1 MCNCYDTPN
10 EKTINR
16 STERDTSS
24 FPSRVTI
31 RRNEWRYFFP
41 AKGDE
46 MRQSLIKGMR
56 TYVES
61 ETRRMRL
68 NKERE
73 EEEGSALRRLPSRRQ
88 FAKRVRIR
96 ILPLAYYARTEIGYL
111 SREEHFPVL
120 FCGERWSLTPSPP
133 RSRPRDPPCFAVLGP
148 RFSRHDP
155 VRLLSL
161 SFIFSPAEMIFRHE
175 RWT

>member
-1 MCNCYDTPN
+1 MKKP
-10 EKTINR
+10 
-16 STERDTSS
+16 STAAAKGTHRH
-24 FPSRVTI
+24 FLLVSRYVATDDDI
-31 RRNEWRYFFP
+31 FFP
-41 AKGDE
+41 AKGDDT
-46 MRQSLIKGMR
+46 RQSLIKGMR

-111 SREEHFPVL
+111 SRKEHFPVL

-133 RSRPRDPPCFAVLGP
+133 RSRPRDPPCFVVLGP
-148 RFSRHDP
+148 RVSRHDP

-175 RWT
+175 R